1 MSVISPVSKT
11 KYYDFIE
18 SYFYDREDGT
28 ETPCLLGVKHIV
40 VKRPDYSCRD
50 SDVDYYG
57 YREVE
62 FDVLYIDKTPAFDLE
77 TRATKGDVE
86 RWEEEIYEQHRE

>member
-1 MSVISPVSKT
+1 MATSVISPVR
-11 KYYDFIE
+11 YYDFIE

-28 ETPCLLGVKHIV
+28 ETPCLLGVTHLV
-40 VKRPDYSCRD
+40 VKSSDYSSWD

-86 RWEEEIYEQHRE
+86 RWEEEIYEQYRG